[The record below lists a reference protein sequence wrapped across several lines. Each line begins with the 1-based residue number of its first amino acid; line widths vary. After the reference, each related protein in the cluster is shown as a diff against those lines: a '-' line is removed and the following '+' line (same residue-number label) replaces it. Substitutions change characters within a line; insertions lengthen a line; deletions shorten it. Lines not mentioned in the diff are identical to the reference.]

1 MRDAPE
7 LRGSGAFSLYGFS
20 VIRTVAVVAGVV
32 LGVLLGAVQLASSAA
47 YGDLA
52 VRPSLPAALHALAPG
67 LLRPFIGNAQART
80 EAAVHDGDLATAER
94 LAATLPNDADGTD
107 IRGRIA
113 EARGNR
119 DAAIQLYV
127 RAGDVVRAQ
136 ALIDA
141 LSVTQ
146 PDRALGDEALL
157 VAAHQD
163 DANAGEVRGEA
174 WWRLGQ
180 LQAAAGYRNPAQR
193 TSYWRKAEASY
204 ERALALAP
212 NEETYLLAAGFQSLA
227 NGDIAAAS
235 RWYAHAAD
243 VVPNSADAYA
253 GLAWTAAASHDC
265 ARARDALTRSRALRG
280 ATTTAATRD
289 PTDDP
294 LVGPPLKRCA
304 T

>member
-1 MRDAPE
+1 M
-7 LRGSGAFSLYGFS
+7 
-20 VIRTVAVVAGVV
+20 RTVVVV
-32 LGVLLGAVQLASSAA
+32 LGLALTALLGAVQLASSAA

-52 VRPSLPAALHALAPG
+52 VRPSFPAALHDHVPTLFRP
-67 LLRPFIGNAQART
+67 LLGSARARA
-80 EAAVHDGDLATAER
+80 EAAVHDGDLAGAER
-94 LAATLPNDADGTD
+94 LAAALPNDAESADV
-107 IRGRIA
+107 RGRIA
-113 EARGNR
+113 EARGDR
-119 DAAIQLYV
+119 DVAVQQYV

-141 LSVTQ
+141 LSATE
-146 PDRALGDEALL
+146 PDRALADQALL

-163 DANAGEVRGEA
+163 DAGAGEVRGEA

-193 TSYWRKAEASY
+193 AAYWRKAEMSY
-204 ERALALAP
+204 ERALAFAP

-227 NGDIAAAS
+227 NGDVPAAS

-265 ARARDALTRSRALRG
+265 ARARDNLTRARALRA
-280 ATTTAATRD
+280 ATTTVPAAD
-289 PTDDP
+289 PVDAP
-294 LVGPPLKRCA
+294 LVGAALKRC
-304 T
+304 TT

>member
-1 MRDAPE
+1 
-7 LRGSGAFSLYGFS
+7 
-20 VIRTVAVVAGVV
+20 
-32 LGVLLGAVQLASSAA
+32 VQLASSAA

-52 VRPSLPAALHALAPG
+52 VRPSLPAALHDHAPT
-67 LLRPFIGNAQART
+67 LFRPVLGSARARA

-94 LAATLPNDADGTD
+94 LAATLPDDAETAD

-113 EARGNR
+113 EAHGDR
-119 DAAIQLYV
+119 AAAVQQYV

-136 ALIDA
+136 ALIDRLA
-141 LSVTQ
+141 TTD
-146 PDRALGDEALL
+146 PARALADQALL

-180 LQAAAGYRNPAQR
+180 LQAAAGYTDAAKR
-193 TSYWRKAEASY
+193 TAYWRKAEASY

-227 NGDIAAAS
+227 NGDVPAAS

-265 ARARDALTRSRALRG
+265 AHARDYLVRARALRA
-280 ATTTAATRD
+280 ATTTAPARD
-289 PTDDP
+289 PVDDP
-294 LVGPPLKRCA
+294 LVGPALKRCTA
-304 T
+304 

>member
-1 MRDAPE
+1 MT
-7 LRGSGAFSLYGFS
+7 
-20 VIRTVAVVAGVV
+20 RTVVALAGLV
-32 LGVLLGAVQLASSAA
+32 LAALLGAVQLGSSAA

-52 VRPSLPAALHALAPG
+52 VRPSLPAALHDRAPTLFRP
-67 LLRPFIGNAQART
+67 LLGSTRARA

-94 LAATLPNDADGTD
+94 LAAALPDDAETADV
-107 IRGRIA
+107 RGRIA
-113 EARGNR
+113 QARGDR
-119 DAAIQLYV
+119 DAAVQLYV

-141 LSVTQ
+141 LAATN
-146 PDRALGDEALL
+146 PDRALVDQALL

-180 LQAAAGYRNPAQR
+180 LQAAVGYRDLARR
-193 TSYWRKAEASY
+193 TDLWRKAEASY

-227 NGDIAAAS
+227 NGDVAAAA

-243 VVPNSADAYA
+243 VVPNSADAFA
-253 GLAWTAAASHDC
+253 GLAWTAAAAHDC
-265 ARARDALTRSRALRG
+265 ARARDNLARARALR
-280 ATTTAATRD
+280 AAMTNAPSAD
-289 PTDDP
+289 PVDAP
-294 LVGPPLKRCA
+294 VVGPELKRCA